1 MTNASNTAALADA
14 YAALKYEEKNLAARI
29 DAVKAEIISV
39 GEEEILGDTCIV
51 ALVSKKGSETLDK
64 AAAISLLKELGATAD
79 QIAALTKI
87 GKPSTALQ
95 IKPKLS
101 LAV

>member
-29 DAVKAEIISV
+29 DAVKAEIIST
-39 GEEEILGDTCIV
+39 GEEEILGDTCVV

-64 AAAISLLKELGATAD
+64 AAAIALLKELGATAD

-95 IKPKLS
+95 IKPKLA
-101 LAV
+101 LAI